1 MLDRIRRVTPP
12 DILLALVVVAQ
23 AAALLLTGARR
34 AGEPAARVVRDG
46 RVVALL
52 RLGQDRVFEVGDA
65 GVTVEVRAGRVRVA
79 ESDCPR
85 KVCVRTGWISRPGR
99 AIVCAPNRLL
109 VEVVGDAGLDAET
122 W

>member
-1 MLDRIRRVTPP
+1 MNRIRRFAPL
-12 DILLALVVVAQ
+12 DILIILLVVAQ
-23 AAALLLTGARR
+23 AAGALLLAARP
-34 AGEPAARVVRDG
+34 AGEPAARVVLDG
-46 RVVALL
+46 RVVARL

-65 GVTVEVRAGRVRVA
+65 GVTVEVRNGRVRVA

>member
-1 MLDRIRRVTPP
+1 MNRIRRFAPL
-12 DILLALVVVAQ
+12 DILIILVVVAQ
-23 AAALLLTGARR
+23 AVGALVLAAQRT
-34 AGEPAARVVRDG
+34 GEPEVRVTHEGRVAAR
-46 RVVALL
+46 L
-52 RLGQDRVFEVGDA
+52 RLGQDRVFEVPGAD
-65 GVTVEVRAGRVRVA
+65 VRVEVRAGRVRVA

-109 VEVVGDAGLDAET
+109 VEVTGDAGLDAET